1 MGTLP
6 GEPLW
11 IATNYHQST
20 LLHQRAGAGNRSP
33 VESPPVAKKLLKATT
48 SMMPSSGGLLQFM
61 PAPAA
66 TGKENRSILKRVGG
80 GTATR
85 SKSLYGSSRKV
96 NFEQS
101 VAVVVYDP
109 TDGDYVCSES
119 QQLNVEPKDRRE
131 FVNRTLLGRMRGPQ
145 GANRVGGSVYRST
158 DASSSGRPLP
168 PINGAGAPDSSPIA
182 AAPDVDFS
190 FYEDTQGQLR
200 LKFTVPLGPGVA
212 AGDALVKANVAGNKV
227 RVMATRTL
235 PSRDAAAA
243 PVRQQFAS
251 RFALPMDVDPY
262 GITARMD
269 ANGNLFVEAPV
280 LSSDRRRALV
290 AEKMTSRAASLPT
303 NIGARIAAQ

>member
-20 LLHQRAGAGNRSP
+20 LLHQRAGPGNRSP

-48 SMMPSSGGLLQFM
+48 SSMPSGGLQFM
-61 PAPAA
+61 PAPVAS
-66 TGKENRSILKRVGG
+66 GKENRSILKRVGG
-80 GTATR
+80 TATR
-85 SKSLYGSSRKV
+85 SKSLYGPSRKV

-131 FVNRTLLGRMRGPQ
+131 FVNRTLLGRMRGSQ
-145 GANRVGGSVYRST
+145 GVNRVGGPVYRST

-168 PINGAGAPDSSPIA
+168 PINGGAQDSSPIA
-182 AAPDVDFS
+182 AASDVDFS

-235 PSRDAAAA
+235 ASRDSAAA
-243 PVRQQFAS
+243 PIRQQFAS

-280 LSSDRRRALV
+280 LSSERRRALV
-290 AEKMTSRAASLPT
+290 AEKMTTRASSVQT
-303 NIGARIAAQ
+303 NSGARIAA